1 MLPLNSEA
9 AETFIEVEVSTAEL
23 FTSLAVDA
31 RESEARERHLELARK
46 AYDTA
51 RHFLPRT
58 HFDRAKRDDF
68 EKRLAS
74 LQSRLEGLGE
84 DVV

>member
-1 MLPLNSEA
+1 MMLPLNSEA

-51 RHFLPRT
+51 RHFLPQT
-58 HFDRAKRDDF
+58 DLGKAKRTDF
-68 EKRLAS
+68 ERRLGAVQ
-74 LQSRLEGLGE
+74 LKLESLGE
-84 DVV
+84 V